1 MNRLLEF
8 LRSIGPAIIVAAV
21 VCGPGSMLMS
31 SKTGAIYGYDMI
43 WVLILAATLMWS
55 MVVLSAR
62 LGVVH
67 EHTLLQELANRLGRP
82 VAAVVGLFLF
92 LVVAGFQVS
101 NNVAILAAIEPFLEK
116 EGSTVSALEGRAG
129 LQIGILVF
137 LNLFVIGVIYRFGNL
152 YKPVERLLKGIVL
165 LVVCSFAVNLFLA
178 KPDLGAVLKGLV
190 PSPPE
195 GGFGAFFSSPTG
207 NANVTVLQALV
218 ATTFSVA
225 GAFFQSYSV
234 RAKGWKLADAKKGMI
249 DSLVGIFVL
258 GGVSLILMTTAAA
271 ALHNESVDASKLNS
285 VGDIARQ
292 FEPLFGRNA
301 KLVFA
306 AGIFAGGFGA
316 FMVNALIGGNMLA
329 DGFGKGATM
338 NDRGTKH
345 ATVVAL
351 LLAMGIAV
359 ACILL
364 GIKPVAAITVA
375 QASTVLGLPALAL
388 ALLYLAT
395 RPDLT
400 GPRRVPRWMVAM
412 ASLGLVLT
420 LLLTARTVI
429 RLYAQ
434 FAG

>member
-152 YKPVERLLKGIVL
+152 YKPVERLLKSIVL

-195 GGFGAFFSSPTG
+195 GGFGAFFSSPSG